1 MSKTSGLFRL
11 GRDAELRYLNDG
23 TAVAKVALAFNH
35 GMKDQEGN
43 RKTQWIDASLF
54 GARAETLAPMLLK
67 GSQHVFHLADC
78 HVETYQ
84 KKEGGEG
91 VSLVGRIEDIEL
103 TDRRDVPQQ
112 PQRQAAPQQ
121 SRQAPPQRQAAPA
134 QRQAQAPAGRGGS
147 GFENMDDDIPFNDP
161 MSSRAFCLAC
171 A

>member
-91 VSLVGRIEDIEL
+91 VSLVGRIDDIEL

-121 SRQAPPQRQAAPA
+121 NRHQPPQRQAPQP
-134 QRQAQAPAGRGGS
+134 QRQPAYQAPAS
-147 GFENMDDDIPFNDP
+147 GFDNLDDGSDIPF
-161 MSSRAFCLAC
+161 
-171 A
+171 